1 MKLTPWRRRE
11 SALALPDL
19 EDFFNG
25 LWGNGETPFASHLP
39 EVFQRRGFPAVN
51 VAETEESYS
60 ITLDC
65 PGLEEEEIQVE
76 IMGSTLV
83 ISGERKWDEEKT
95 GKEFH
100 RVESQFGEFERRIQ
114 LPENASPDTD
124 KIEASYKKGVLTI
137 TVPKAEKTPTS
148 KIPVHAG

>member
-1 MKLTPWRRRE
+1 MKLTPWRRPE
-11 SALALPDL
+11 SSLALPDL
-19 EDFFNG
+19 EDFFKG

-39 EVFQRRGFPAVN
+39 EVFQRRAFPAVN
-51 VAETEESYS
+51 VAETEGSYS

-65 PGLEEEEIQVE
+65 PGLEEDEIQVE
-76 IMGSTLV
+76 VMGGMLV
-83 ISGERKWDEEKT
+83 ISGERKWDEETK

-114 LPENASPDTD
+114 LPENANPDAD

-137 TVPKAEKTPTS
+137 GIPKVEKTPTS
-148 KIPVHAG
+148 KIPVHSG